1 MSPGKLNRRILTDR
15 LSWIDRMLSE
25 INALPLESYE
35 SFSEDNR
42 NIWSAES
49 CLRRALEALLD
60 LGRHILAKGFGR
72 GVTEYKQIARELRE
86 THVLDA
92 DKADVLKLLAGYRNR
107 MVHFYHEIE
116 PRELYRI
123 CCEDLHDI
131 RETRDAF
138 SAWIGAH
145 PEYMNEDM

>member
-1 MSPGKLNRRILTDR
+1 MPEQGVKLG
-15 LSWIDRMLSE
+15 
-25 INALPLESYE
+25 
-35 SFSEDNR
+35 
-42 NIWSAES
+42 
-49 CLRRALEALLD
+49 LD

-92 DKADVLKLLAGYRNR
+92 ERAGVLELLAGYRNR

-123 CCEDLHDI
+123 CREDLYDI
-131 RETRDAF
+131 RETTNALRV
-138 SAWIGAH
+138 WIGKH
-145 PEYMNEDM
+145 QGYMNDDM